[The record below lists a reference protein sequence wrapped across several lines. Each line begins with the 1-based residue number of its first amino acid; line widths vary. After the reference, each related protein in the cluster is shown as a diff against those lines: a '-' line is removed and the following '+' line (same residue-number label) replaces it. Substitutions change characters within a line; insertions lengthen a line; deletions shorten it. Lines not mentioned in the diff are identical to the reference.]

1 VKRKQE
7 RRGKGRL
14 RKGRNGEKSGQ
25 DVDCLGGERTEVL
38 IGGVA
43 FGTVFPRRMGLRED
57 MWGYWEK
64 GMCGCSTVKFLS
76 FPVLGQERKTNGE

>member
-14 RKGRNGEKSGQ
+14 RIGRNGEKSGQ
-25 DVDCLGGERTEVL
+25 DGDCLGGERTEVT

-43 FGTVFPRRMGLRED
+43 FGAVFPRRIGLRED
-57 MWGYWEK
+57 MWGF
-64 GMCGCSTVKFLS
+64 G
-76 FPVLGQERKTNGE
+76 RKECVGVRP